1 MKNKFNLHKFSN
13 IVIWILTLI
22 LLALIIYTIILSL
35 KLQKTKSLPQNSIN
49 VSPPIE
55 KSFKP
60 AFNKKIN
67 YLGSDLSM
75 F

>member
-1 MKNKFNLHKFSN
+1 MKNKINLHKLSN

-22 LLALIIYTIILSL
+22 LLVLIIYTIVLSL
-35 KLQKTKSLPQNSIN
+35 KVKKIKSLPHNSIN

-60 AFNKKIN
+60 TFNKKIN